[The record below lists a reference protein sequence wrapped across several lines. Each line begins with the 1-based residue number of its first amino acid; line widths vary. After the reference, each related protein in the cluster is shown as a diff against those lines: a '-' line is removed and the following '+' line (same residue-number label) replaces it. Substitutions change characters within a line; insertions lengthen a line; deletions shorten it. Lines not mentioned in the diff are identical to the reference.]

1 MFDEIKKEH
10 TVIID
15 NLMNMKKLK
24 IHTREGQLEL
34 LSTKNDI
41 LEHIK
46 NEDKNFYPVLK
57 KTAESD
63 SRLRE
68 TLDAF
73 DKDMAAISK
82 YTLNFFESI
91 FTEEG
96 IDLELALEKFIDVH
110 TTRIKREE
118 AILYTKCGNAV
129 SSLSDNQ
136 VAY

>member
-1 MFDEIKKEH
+1 MFEEIKQEH

-41 LEHIK
+41 LDHIK
-46 NEDKNFYPVLK
+46 NEDENFYSVLK

-68 TLDAF
+68 TLNAF
-73 DKDMAAISK
+73 DKNMAVISK
-82 YTLNFFESI
+82 YTLDFFESI

-118 AILYTKCGNAV
+118 AILYAKCGNAV

-136 VAY
+136 AAH

>member
-1 MFDEIKKEH
+1 MFEEIKQEH

-41 LEHIK
+41 LDHIK
-46 NEDKNFYPVLK
+46 NEDENFYSVLK

-68 TLDAF
+68 TLNAF
-73 DKDMAAISK
+73 DKDMAVISK
-82 YTLNFFESI
+82 YTLDFFESI

-118 AILYTKCGNAV
+118 AILYAKCGNAV

-136 VAY
+136 AAH

>member
-1 MFDEIKKEH
+1 M
-10 TVIID
+10 
-15 NLMNMKKLK
+15 K

-41 LEHIK
+41 LDHIK
-46 NEDKNFYPVLK
+46 NEDENFYSVLK

-68 TLDAF
+68 TLNAF
-73 DKDMAAISK
+73 YKDMAVISK
-82 YTLNFFESI
+82 YTLDFFESI

-118 AILYTKCGNAV
+118 AILYAKCGNAV

-136 VAY
+136 AAH

>member
-1 MFDEIKKEH
+1 MFEEIKQEH

-41 LEHIK
+41 LDHIK
-46 NEDKNFYPVLK
+46 NEDENFYSVLK

-68 TLDAF
+68 TLNAF
-73 DKDMAAISK
+73 DKDMAVISK
-82 YTLNFFESI
+82 YTLDFFESI

-96 IDLELALEKFIDVH
+96 IDLELALEKLIDVH

-118 AILYTKCGNAV
+118 AILYAKCGNAV

-136 VAY
+136 AAH